1 MSACTKKSYVSP
13 GEALR
18 ALSVLRRNGYPNL
31 TGVHP
36 CSECRAWHVTS
47 KKHPALRPK

>member
-1 MSACTKKSYVSP
+1 MSACTKKSYPSP

-18 ALSVLRRNGYPNL
+18 VLSILLRRGYPNL

-36 CSECRAWHVTS
+36 CSACHAWHITS
-47 KKHPALRPK
+47 KKHPRLSFK

>member
-1 MSACTKKSYVSP
+1 MSACTKKSYSTP

-18 ALSVLRRNGYPNL
+18 ALSILLRRGYPNL

-36 CSECRAWHVTS
+36 CSTCHAWHTTS
-47 KKHPALRPK
+47 KRHPKLTLT